1 MEHSLPLTS
10 VKSNIIDWI
19 YSLSLSEQ
27 VKFASQQFGLDAGW
41 SNGHIYVDGNF
52 VHEDQF
58 SDMLE
63 IYIDGMS
70 DDTIVDLWS
79 DYLNS
84 DLVWLLEDK
93 TVLWRE
99 TI

>member
-1 MEHSLPLTS
+1 MFHSLPLAS
-10 VKSNIIDWI
+10 VKSIVIDWI

-27 VKFASQQFGLDAGW
+27 VKLASEHFGLDAGY
-41 SNGHIYVDGNF
+41 SNGHIYLDGNY

-58 SDMLE
+58 SNMLE

-70 DDTIVDLWS
+70 EDTIVDLWS
-79 DYLNS
+79 YYINS
-84 DLVWLLEDK
+84 DLVWLHEDK
-93 TVLWRE
+93 RIHWRE